1 MVTVDESGQM
11 ALAIDEEEL
20 DFALRVVPL
29 AEIAHIE
36 TPIPPKRELVESIR
50 MIGMLQ
56 PPIFREDADG
66 HLDIVVGRRR
76 LAAARLAGVESVR
89 IFVAR
94 TSAALADVMTLAENA
109 IRSANTVTEFDA
121 IERLTKQGFDIRSIR
136 ILTGMAVGTIKK
148 RQGLLRLTPE
158 LAEAFRAGKMT
169 ATVADG
175 AAKQPVAVQKELAMA
190 LVAKGRIT
198 ANDLHEVRQARTQA
212 SMQTA
217 LFDDLDDDAGEDA
230 DAAPGDPADIGSV
243 EYGLAVD
250 LQAAIDR
257 MPAAYD
263 AWIAELRAIATGL
276 MAIAT
281 GQGGA
286 PDARREE
293 EKVDEGRY
301 THAAPSARDTATYLI
316 GYTWQD
322 ADGNEIVREIDPKY
336 TDAPVAR
343 PDRVFTLSPIV
354 EATVGTDDPP
364 KGSPSRPKPRKPRS
378 AKKETIEQLKEDID
392 SGRVKPLD
400 EEDEFIAGLFR

>member
-175 AAKQPVAVQKELAMA
+175 AAKQPVAVQRELAMA

-212 SMQTA
+212 SMQSA
-217 LFDDLDDDAGEDA
+217 LFDDLDEEPP
-230 DAAPGDPADIGSV
+230 DAALDNPIDIGST
-243 EYGLAVD
+243 EYALAVD
-250 LQAAIDR
+250 LQAVIDR
-257 MPAAYD
+257 MPATYD

-281 GQGGA
+281 G
-286 PDARREE
+286 D
-293 EKVDEGRY
+293 KV
-301 THAAPSARDTATYLI
+301 PSQCDI
-316 GYTWQD
+316 K
-322 ADGNEIVREIDPKY
+322 IDPKIAEWSKEDLRMWREAEAGREADPKY
-336 TDAPVAR
+336 ADAPVAR
-343 PDRVFTLSPIV
+343 PDRVFTVTAIPA
-354 EATVGTDDPP
+354 EAQERLLAMAGRKV
-364 KGSPSRPKPRKPRS
+364 PKPRRRTHKPIVDDTMTD
-378 AKKETIEQLKEDID
+378 AKNQELM
-392 SGRVKPLD
+392 D
-400 EEDEFIAGLFR
+400 EEDEFIASLVR

>member
-20 DFALRVVPL
+20 DFTLRVVPL

-148 RQGLLRLTPE
+148 RQGLLRLAPE

-230 DAAPGDPADIGSV
+230 DAALDDPADIGSV
-243 EYGLAVD
+243 EYALAVD

-263 AWIAELRAIATGL
+263 AWIAELRAIAAGL

-281 GQGGA
+281 GDKGPSLADIRVSPYVAEWSKEDLRMWRGA
-286 PDARREE
+286 E
-293 EKVDEGRY
+293 V
-301 THAAPSARDTATYLI
+301 
-316 GYTWQD
+316 
-322 ADGNEIVREIDPKY
+322 VREADPKY
-336 TDAPVAR
+336 TDAPVAQ

-354 EATVGTDDPP
+354 EATEGTDDLP

-378 AKKETIEQLKEDID
+378 TKRGTIERLKEDID

>member
-20 DFALRVVPL
+20 DFTLRVVPL

-230 DAAPGDPADIGSV
+230 DAALDDPADIGSV
-243 EYGLAVD
+243 EYALAVD

-263 AWIAELRAIATGL
+263 AWIAELRAIAAGL

-281 GQGGA
+281 GDKGPSLADIRVSPYVAEWSKEDLRMWRGA
-286 PDARREE
+286 E
-293 EKVDEGRY
+293 V
-301 THAAPSARDTATYLI
+301 
-316 GYTWQD
+316 
-322 ADGNEIVREIDPKY
+322 VREADPKY
-336 TDAPVAR
+336 TDAPVAQ

-354 EATVGTDDPP
+354 EATVGTDDLP
-364 KGSPSRPKPRKPRS
+364 KGSPSRSKPRKPRS
-378 AKKETIEQLKEDID
+378 TKRGTIERLKEDID

-400 EEDEFIAGLFR
+400 EEDEFIAGLFQ

>member
-1 MVTVDESGQM
+1 MTTVDESGQM
-11 ALAIDEEEL
+11 ALVIDEEEL

-29 AEIAHIE
+29 ADIAHIE

-66 HLDIVVGRRR
+66 RLDIVVGRRR

-148 RQGLLRLTPE
+148 RQGLLRLAPE

-175 AAKQPVAVQKELAMA
+175 AAKQPVAV
-190 LVAKGRIT
+190 
-198 ANDLHEVRQARTQA
+198 
-212 SMQTA
+212 QTA

-243 EYGLAVD
+243 EYALAVD

-281 GQGGA
+281 GQRDA
-286 PDARREE
+286 PDTRGEE
-293 EKVDEGRY
+293 EKVDEGY
-301 THAAPSARDTATYLI
+301 HTYATPPARDTATYHAT
-316 GYTWQD
+316 YTWQD

-336 TDAPVAR
+336 TDAPVAQ

-354 EATVGTDDPP
+354 EATVGTDDLP

-392 SGRVKPLD
+392 SGRVKMLD
-400 EEDEFIAGLFR
+400 EEDEFMAEVIG